1 MKQISLSGFF
11 LLLTFFF
18 LSPFRMQAQVT
29 EKNACPQPPN
39 YDFEVWDNPEPWGWN
54 SSSCFEA
61 GNAASQYKRQQSVW
75 SSTDVRPGSKG
86 TYSGQIRV
94 TESSWYHYKFP
105 FGTRSYEDMGT
116 LTTGVLYYYDDK
128 GNSSSCI
135 YTNTGDGSKSWPFT
149 GRPDSI
155 VFWAKLAEN
164 GGRNGD
170 MTLYLHDNSKFEDRA
185 NGNTATGTV
194 IGSANVKIQYNG
206 GQWVRYSAPVQYA
219 STADPAY
226 LLLSFT
232 AGNSFREVVEGD
244 QMWVDDVMLIYN
256 PSLSINAEMPT
267 TLVRHGGEPLEFDIP
282 FTITGTMSPFNS
294 LPDNQVIAYLSDAEG
309 SFVNAWELG
318 RLTTD
323 ISGSMQVSL
332 PADFLDSDKY
342 RLKLVSTNY
351 PLESQELSLS
361 IYREWYLN
369 VRANNEMGSVEPLGE
384 QQLVRHNSTQRV
396 KATPHPDCAF
406 LGWQENGAILTEDL
420 EYAFQATSDRDLTAL
435 FDTTYTLR
443 IENVTGATSY
453 FANNN
458 SQEVTLIN
466 GETASLRLTLDYGYE
481 FHGYELNGQVYSEDS
496 PDFDYEARQGG
507 TFYPQVDS
515 IPYEFT
521 FEVLPDAKLG
531 SVDGGGIHKHFSSF
545 TAVAHA
551 ANPYSHFL
559 RWEDSLGNLLGTDTL
574 LLFEDIRAGGHYR
587 AVFEEE
593 FHTVSTRPAQGQ
605 ESWGQLLQNGIA
617 VADSQYSAF
626 DALHLNLTAVPAEG
640 YSFVR
645 FEINRDGII
654 QSPVYEPSL
663 NLTPEGRLLSDYQ
676 ITAYFDT
683 ARYQVAASA
692 QHGRVVGAGEYKHG
706 QTARLWVVP
715 EEGYHLEAWNEHGE
729 SFSTDD
735 TLSFPVLADRTLEAV
750 MALNTYAVSIESRP
764 EGWGSVTPASGLYM
778 HFEKMDLQAY
788 PAAQRDFLYWVI
800 NEDTVSSSASYS
812 YEVKGEVQ
820 IVAVFDLAHY
830 QVDAISSDPMR
841 GDVAGGGEYI
851 VGQTPELTA
860 TAFEGYHF
868 EYWADTEGRRFNDNP
883 LRIEELVSD
892 TTFTAYFAP
901 NLHTLRLGI
910 EGPGEV
916 RDAQDTEISEVELA
930 FGSVIELNALATD
943 KDYEFEAWKN
953 EAGEVASTDNPLA
966 LRIISDT
973 SLTASFGLKKWELN
987 LSVSPAGA
995 GMLEGGGTYAQGERV
1010 RIKAEPMPGYRF
1022 SGWYEGSELL
1032 STDGEYS
1039 IDITEDRFIVAR
1051 FESETYTVEIS
1062 VEPEGAALS
1071 FGGQGEFRT
1080 AYNTLLRVEPA
1091 TGYELAAWISQEG
1104 DTLSLANPYLHEVH
1118 GDLQLTA
1125 LMQAQRLRVDFDV
1138 EPALAGSVEMEE
1150 GIYGETNRA
1159 TAIPGYGYEFGA
1171 WVDAEGNE
1179 ISQNPVLEFSSTT
1192 DTNFGVRF
1200 DRAEFDIIL
1209 KETEGGRVSGAG
1221 IYPYMSQA
1229 ELKAEPEEHYRFA
1242 GWFDQEGNCLSM
1254 QPEWRF
1260 DMRADMEIEPRF
1272 EPVDVQAAVAVSPQG
1287 AGLVLEKGKNL
1298 PSVYTAAYGSRH
1310 DFTAS
1315 ASPAWHL
1322 AGWRIE
1328 KEGNT
1333 EDFQSDTLTWT
1344 LQGGEILTALF
1355 DTNSYSVNVEAEGL
1369 PENAGWKLEG
1379 AGEYAHGRMAC
1390 LRVEEPEH
1398 YVFAGYYDEAG
1409 RLLSESKEYL
1419 FSVKTPMNLT
1429 ARFASKAYR
1438 LDVIAA
1444 GNGQGSVCGTG
1455 LYPFDSSVEVS
1466 AFPYEGQYEFSH
1478 WSSSAK
1484 GSDTLSK
1491 TAVWTVSVEGSD
1503 SLYAFFRPASR
1514 LLELL
1519 VAEGEGSVQGAG
1531 SYNAGSEAR
1540 IEAQAAEGYH
1550 FAAWMENGNL
1560 IGRQAAMDWTM
1571 DKDYR
1576 IGAVFE
1582 PDTFLLDLALA
1593 WEGEG
1598 SASSGLLLQG
1608 GGEYAYGSEV
1618 PVLLS
1623 GLGAEM
1629 EFLSWVDAEGE
1640 MVSGKADFV
1649 YELRQDSRLEARLR
1663 MRECQIE
1670 VLSEGEGEVSGG
1682 GTYTYGDTALL
1693 VASAA
1698 EGMRLQAWKLGD
1710 ALMEAQDTLRLPVRQ
1725 SLTCTAVFESDE
1737 LLVQAWPNLSEG
1749 GSVSGG
1755 RMAVAGEPVTL
1766 TAEPEEGYRFLY
1778 WTRGD
1783 SLLSEEAV
1791 LTMEAAGIPDLVA
1804 HFEAEALYVR
1814 LQASLPEGVS
1824 AIEGAG
1830 SYRKG
1835 EEAELGISLREGYRF
1850 EGWYLLDGN
1859 GEERLSDQESCI
1871 FTVEGTVRIE
1881 ARVAK
1886 NQ

>member
-61 GNAASQYKRQQSVW
+61 GNAASQYERQQSVW

-309 SFVNAWELG
+309 SFGNAWELG

-332 PADFLDSDKY
+332 PADFPDSDKY

-481 FHGYELNGQVYSEDS
+481 FQGYEFNGQVYSEDS

-531 SVDGGGIHKHFSSF
+531 SVEGGGIHKHFSRF

-593 FHTVSTRPAQGQ
+593 FHTLSARPAQGQ

-626 DALHLNLTAVPAEG
+626 DALDLNLTAVPAEG

-645 FEINRDGII
+645 FEINRDGIS
-654 QSPVYEPSL
+654 QSPVYDSSL
-663 NLTPEGRLLSDYQ
+663 NLTPEGRLLSDFQ

-715 EEGYHLEAWNEHGE
+715 EEGYHLKAWNEHGE

-764 EGWGSVTPASGLYM
+764 EDWGSVTPASGLYM
-778 HFEKMDLQAY
+778 HFEKMDLQAN

-800 NEDTVSSSASYS
+800 NGDTVSSSASYS
-812 YEVKGEVQ
+812 YEVKGEAQ

-830 QVDAISSDPMR
+830 QVDVLSSDPMR

-1051 FESETYTVEIS
+1051 FEAETYTVEIS

-1071 FGGQGEFRT
+1071 FSGQGEFRT

-1091 TGYELAAWISQEG
+1091 TGYELAAWISQKG

-1138 EPALAGSVEMEE
+1138 EPASAGSVEMEE

-1209 KETEGGRVSGAG
+1209 KETEGGSVSGAKS
-1221 IYPYMSQA
+1221 YPYMSQA

-1310 DFTAS
+1310 DFTAL

-1355 DTNSYSVNVEAEGL
+1355 DTNSYRVSVEAEGL
-1369 PENAGWKLEG
+1369 PEDVECELDGV
-1379 AGEYAHGRMAC
+1379 GEYFHGAQAC

-1514 LLELL
+1514 LLELI

-1540 IEAQAAEGYH
+1540 IEARAAEGYH

-1560 IGRQAAMDWTM
+1560 IGSQAAMDWTM

-1576 IGAVFE
+1576 IRAVFE

-1598 SASSGLLLQG
+1598 SAPTELLLQG

-1623 GLGAEM
+1623 GC
-1629 EFLSWVDAEGE
+1629 SRK
-1640 MVSGKADFV
+1640 KAA
-1649 YELRQDSRLEARLR
+1649 SN
-1663 MRECQIE
+1663 
-1670 VLSEGEGEVSGG
+1670 
-1682 GTYTYGDTALL
+1682 YG
-1693 VASAA
+1693 
-1698 EGMRLQAWKLGD
+1698 RPC
-1710 ALMEAQDTLRLPVRQ
+1710 RPP
-1725 SLTCTAVFESDE
+1725 LTK
-1737 LLVQAWPNLSEG
+1737 P
-1749 GSVSGG
+1749 
-1755 RMAVAGEPVTL
+1755 
-1766 TAEPEEGYRFLY
+1766 
-1778 WTRGD
+1778 
-1783 SLLSEEAV
+1783 
-1791 LTMEAAGIPDLVA
+1791 
-1804 HFEAEALYVR
+1804 
-1814 LQASLPEGVS
+1814 
-1824 AIEGAG
+1824 
-1830 SYRKG
+1830 
-1835 EEAELGISLREGYRF
+1835 
-1850 EGWYLLDGN
+1850 
-1859 GEERLSDQESCI
+1859 
-1871 FTVEGTVRIE
+1871 
-1881 ARVAK
+1881 
-1886 NQ
+1886 